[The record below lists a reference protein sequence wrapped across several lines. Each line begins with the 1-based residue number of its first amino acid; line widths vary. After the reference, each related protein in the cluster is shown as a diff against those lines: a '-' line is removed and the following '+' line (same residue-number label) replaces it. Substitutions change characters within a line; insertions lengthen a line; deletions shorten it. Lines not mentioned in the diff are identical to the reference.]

1 MPAVRALCP
10 LPDTAHEFRCVA
22 RSLAVLESQI
32 YLGQRMTETALKKLP
47 LERYR
52 IIHLPTHG
60 LLAGE
65 TAQIAKVGAAP
76 ALVLTSPNKASEQ
89 DDGLLTASESKH
101 PAKAA
106 GRAG

>member
-60 LLAGE
+60 LLAHSDE
-65 TAQIAKVGAAP
+65 VGRGFRSKP
-76 ALVLTSPNKASEQ
+76 ATC
-89 DDGLLTASESKH
+89 
-101 PAKAA
+101 
-106 GRAG
+106 